1 MPLFGPPNIEKLKE
15 RRDIEG
21 LTKAAR
27 YKQPDVR
34 AKAVMAL
41 AESHD
46 VRALEP
52 LIAAIDDASLL
63 HGVVYSALIAVVEL
77 GGGQSFVPLIRALR
91 HRSWGVR
98 ADAARLLGRLRDDR
112 ALRPL
117 IGALDDEESEV
128 QVAAA
133 EALGELGNPVA
144 SVPLI
149 GALRS
154 PLCRRKQAAIAAL
167 RKLRSPLAVE
177 PLIEVVAAKTVD
189 GRMSDTDRQDRVL
202 AAHALGELGFLA
214 VTPLM
219 VALKQAEP
227 EVKPYIVQA
236 LGLVGGPEAEQAV
249 ETLTAALKDE
259 ERGGIAR
266 PAAAKA
272 LGQLGDARA
281 VKPLLAA
288 LKDNK
293 WSWSS
298 RLRETAAEA
307 LGKLGDARA
316 VEPLIAALKDKELS
330 VRLAAAGALGEL
342 GHAAAVEPLVA
353 ALERTSSPLCA
364 TVAEA
369 LGKLGDARAVEPL
382 IALWHTILSYLGGD
396 YTDALKATARALG
409 ALKDSRSVEPLIAAL
424 GRDYDDLAMQRAS
437 TEASGPTGPGRPQQE
452 VLIRSSKFYYADIRR
467 YAAEALGQL
476 GDARAV
482 ETLIATLDDMYEHV
496 RVAAAEGLERI
507 GGPEAER
514 ALAEY
519 RARQE

>member
-1 MPLFGPPNIEKLKE
+1 
-15 RRDIEG
+15 
-21 LTKAAR
+21 
-27 YKQPDVR
+27 
-34 AKAVMAL
+34 
-41 AESHD
+41 
-46 VRALEP
+46 
-52 LIAAIDDASLL
+52 
-63 HGVVYSALIAVVEL
+63 
-77 GGGQSFVPLIRALR
+77 
-91 HRSWGVR
+91 
-98 ADAARLLGRLRDDR
+98 
-112 ALRPL
+112 
-117 IGALDDEESEV
+117 
-128 QVAAA
+128 
-133 EALGELGNPVA
+133 
-144 SVPLI
+144 
-149 GALRS
+149 
-154 PLCRRKQAAIAAL
+154 
-167 RKLRSPLAVE
+167 
-177 PLIEVVAAKTVD
+177 
-189 GRMSDTDRQDRVL
+189 
-202 AAHALGELGFLA
+202 
-214 VTPLM
+214 
-219 VALKQAEP
+219 
-227 EVKPYIVQA
+227 
-236 LGLVGGPEAEQAV
+236 
-249 ETLTAALKDE
+249 
-259 ERGGIAR
+259 
-266 PAAAKA
+266 
-272 LGQLGDARA
+272 
-281 VKPLLAA
+281 
-288 LKDNK
+288 
-293 WSWSS
+293 
-298 RLRETAAEA
+298 
-307 LGKLGDARA
+307 